1 MSRRISSIHHVD
13 DDQSAPATPRSFRK
27 KHAATAAGTITS
39 NNTTSSSINKNPYSS
54 RGLEKFTSVLSELEA
69 KKEKIMTRIGSDVA
83 MVRFKYTTCQ
93 DFIPIVVKIREDS
106 SKKSSPVS
114 PKPEH
119 SAPSQPTLKEP
130 VSTSPAPTPRQ
141 SLSPEVEKKVKK
153 SVTWSRDQGKKRG
166 ELWRWRPSYYMLV
179 PFLLVLVCLMV
190 SGRVFAVCCTAV
202 WWYLVPLLK
211 GADQGSENTKRWS
224 WKKNCGRKFGEKKLS
239 TIAGGGSSLKKVG
252 SGGV

>member
-13 DDQSAPATPRSFRK
+13 DDLSAPATPRSF
-27 KHAATAAGTITS
+27 S
-39 NNTTSSSINKNPYSS
+39 NNTTSSSSNKNPYSS
-54 RGLEKFTSVLSELEA
+54 RGLEKFTSLLSELEA

-83 MVRFKYTTCQ
+83 MVRFKYTTRQ
-93 DFIPIVVKIREDS
+93 DFIPIVVKIREDN

-141 SLSPEVEKKVKK
+141 SVSPEVEKKVKK
-153 SVTWSRDQGKKRG
+153 SVTWSPEGKKRG

-211 GADQGSENTKRWS
+211 GAEQGSENTKRWS
-224 WKKNCGRKFGEKKLS
+224 WKKNCGRKFGDKKLS
-239 TIAGGGSSLKKVG
+239 TIAGGGSSLKRVG